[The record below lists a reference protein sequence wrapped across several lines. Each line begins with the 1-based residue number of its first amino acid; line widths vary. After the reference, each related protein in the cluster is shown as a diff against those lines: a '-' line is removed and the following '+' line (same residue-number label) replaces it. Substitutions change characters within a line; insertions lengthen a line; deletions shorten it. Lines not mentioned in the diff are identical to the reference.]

1 MFPLASSPPG
11 LRTVSLI
18 QEQVC
23 RFALFC
29 MAFLGSSLMPT
40 VYLPAAIITSL
51 VTSFLTMLV
60 LFYVQHLHVHARA
73 TRCWAL
79 AYAGLALQQTCRF
92 LADTQA
98 PIFNLF
104 ADIFLLAYVCYLW
117 AGIRIFHGVTVYV
130 MPVML
135 GFAIAVLWLLMTFLT
150 AVKPLWRMLPIY
162 LVSGLILMIAALGFW
177 RARSQKHTFGFHMLG
192 TLIFLKGLH
201 LLDFPFF
208 REQPEYA
215 ALGYEVSAF
224 LDLAI
229 GMLFL
234 VAALLR
240 QQDDVERVNDDL
252 KLEMDERKN
261 IERLSREREALF
273 EKVFQMVPDVLA
285 ICREKDGR
293 YLEVNRHWEAI
304 TGYAREETLGRY
316 SLELNLWMDV
326 SLREKMLEIL
336 RRDGEVSNFE
346 GVYRHKLGHP
356 YNVLISGTRFD
367 VSGEPYIAYAMQ
379 DISALRKVERMQ
391 EQAERELQEREK
403 LLSTVFQLVPDTLTI
418 SKITTGEYVDVN
430 RNWEPISGYTR
441 EEVLGRTS
449 NDIQLWEKPEQRD
462 ELIKRIRR
470 DGEVHNMQ
478 IAFRHK
484 QGHITQ
490 CRVSGSQFEAGNESY
505 LLLSSRNIDQE
516 LNAEAARVQVESLL
530 RENEQKYSTLF
541 QLSPIP
547 LGLVDV
553 QTDCIVEVN
562 DIWLKEF
569 GYQREGIVGKTTMEM
584 GLVAQAEER
593 KKFNYDLGRD
603 KKVDQLEVRIK
614 ACDDHE
620 MIFLLSARLIRM
632 HGKPMCIFSLLNVT
646 RQVQIEQ
653 EIREMTA
660 QLEERVRLRTLNL
673 QQANAELAAAM
684 ESLRHTQDELVRS
697 EKMAALGSL
706 VAGVAHE
713 LNTPIGNSV
722 TVASTL
728 QDKTREMLRD
738 IKEGKLKRS
747 ALENYLEN
755 AETGTALLMRTLGM
769 ARELIRSFKQVAVDQ
784 SSSYRRQFDL
794 QTALEELIVTL
805 APMYK
810 KTAYTLVT
818 DLAPGIIM
826 DSYPGPLGQIITN
839 FMTNALTHAFEHRDS
854 GEMHLQTHLLDDTQ
868 VQIVFSDNGIG
879 MSEQVQKRV
888 FDPFFTTKLGQG
900 GSGLGMNIVY
910 NLVTGVLGGSI
921 QLDSKPGEGTSF
933 TLVVPLV
940 APQLR
945 VDNSK
950 KNRAALAM
958 PGTASTEATL
968 PDTKK

>member
-1 MFPLASSPPG
+1 
-11 LRTVSLI
+11 
-18 QEQVC
+18 
-23 RFALFC
+23 
-29 MAFLGSSLMPT
+29 MPSI
-40 VYLPAAIITSL
+40 YLPAAIITSV

-79 AYAGLALQQTCRF
+79 AYACLVLKQLCHF
-92 LADTQA
+92 LAEDHA
-98 PIFNLF
+98 PVFSLA
-104 ADIFLLAYVCYLW
+104 ADVFLLAYICYLW
-117 AGIRIFHGVTVYV
+117 AGTRIFHGKTVYV

-135 GFAIAVLWLLMTFLT
+135 GFSVATLWLLMTFLT
-150 AVKPLWRMLPIY
+150 AVTPLWRMLPVY
-162 LVSGLILMIAALGFW
+162 LLSGVVMMSAALNFW
-177 RARSQKHTFGFHMLG
+177 RARGEKHSLGFLLLG
-192 TLIFLKGLH
+192 VLIFLKGLQ
-201 LLDFPFF
+201 LLGFPFLSQ
-208 REQPEYA
+208 RTEHA
-215 ALGYEVSAF
+215 SWSYEIAAF

-240 QQDDVERVNDDL
+240 QQDDMGRVNDNL
-252 KLEMDERKN
+252 KQEMEERKN
-261 IERLSREREALF
+261 IERLSRERETLF

-293 YLEVNRHWEAI
+293 YLEVNRHWETI
-304 TGYAREETLGRY
+304 TGYTRDETLGRY
-316 SLELNLWMDV
+316 SLELNLWMDA
-326 SLREKMLEIL
+326 SLRADMLDIL
-336 RRDGEVSNFE
+336 RRDGEVNNFE
-346 GVYRHKLGHP
+346 TIYRHKLGHS
-356 YNVLISGTRFD
+356 YHVLISGTRFD
-367 VSGEPYIAYAMQ
+367 AGGEPYIAYAMQ
-379 DISALRKVERMQ
+379 DISALRKVEQLQ
-391 EQAERELQEREK
+391 EKVERALQEREK

-418 SKITTGEYVDVN
+418 TRMATGEYVDVN

-441 EEVLGRTS
+441 EEAIGRTS
-449 NDIQLWEKPEQRD
+449 NDIQLWHEPAQRD
-462 ELIKRIRR
+462 ELISQIRQQ
-470 DGEVHNMQ
+470 GEVRNMQ

-484 QGHITQ
+484 QGHIAQ
-490 CRVSGSQFEAGNESY
+490 CRVSGSQFEAGGEAY
-505 LLLSSRNIDQE
+505 LLLSSHNIDQE
-516 LNAEAARVQVESLL
+516 LSAEAARLQVESLL

-553 QTDCIVEVN
+553 LTDCIVEVN

-569 GYQREGIVGKTTMEM
+569 DYQREDIIGRTTMDM
-584 GLVAQAEER
+584 GFVAQAQER
-593 KKFNYDLGRD
+593 EKFNADLGRD

-614 ACDDHE
+614 NQLQEE

-632 HGKPMCIFSLLNVT
+632 HDKSMCIFSLLNVT

-728 QDKTREMLRD
+728 QDKTNEMLHD
-738 IKEGKLKRS
+738 VSEGKLKRS
-747 ALENYLEN
+747 TLTNYLEN
-755 AETGTALLMRTLGM
+755 AATGTALLMRTLGM

-784 SSSYRRQFDL
+784 SSSHRRQFDL
-794 QTALEELIVTL
+794 QMALEELIVTL
-805 APMYK
+805 TPMYK
-810 KTAYTLVT
+810 KTAHTLVT
-818 DLAPGIIM
+818 ALEPGIMM

-839 FMTNALTHAFEHRDS
+839 FMTNALTHAFEHREH
-854 GEMHLQTHLLDDTQ
+854 GEMRLSTCLVGDDK
-868 VQIVFSDNGIG
+868 VQIVFADNGIG
-879 MSEQVQKRV
+879 MSEQIQKRV

-900 GSGLGMNIVY
+900 GSGLGMNIAY
-910 NLVTGVLGGSI
+910 NLVTGVLGGEI
-921 QLDSKPGEGTSF
+921 QLLSKPDEGAIYTM
-933 TLVVPLV
+933 TLPLI

-945 VDNSK
+945 IEQEK
-950 KNRAALAM
+950 RE
-958 PGTASTEATL
+958 G
-968 PDTKK
+968 

>member
-1 MFPLASSPPG
+1 MVVPG
-11 LRTVSLI
+11 NRS
-18 QEQVC
+18 
-23 RFALFC
+23 
-29 MAFLGSSLMPT
+29 MPT
-40 VYLPAAIITSL
+40 VYLPAAIISSL

-79 AYAGLALQQTCRF
+79 AYACLVLKQACIF
-92 LADTQA
+92 LGDTQT
-98 PIFNLF
+98 PVLNLI
-104 ADIFLLAYVCYLW
+104 ADIFLLGYICYLW

-150 AVKPLWRMLPIY
+150 AVQPLWRMLPVY
-162 LVSGLILMIAALGFW
+162 VVSGIVLMSAASCFWRVRNEKHKLGFIL
-177 RARSQKHTFGFHMLG
+177 LG
-192 TLIFLKGLH
+192 TLLFLRGLH
-201 LLDFPFF
+201 LLDFPFL
-208 REQPEYA
+208 RDTPEYA
-215 ALGYEVSAF
+215 ALVYEVSAF

-240 QQDDVERVNDDL
+240 QQDDVERVNHDL
-252 KLEMDERKN
+252 KLEMEERKN
-261 IERLSREREALF
+261 IERLSKERETLF
-273 EKVFQMVPDVLA
+273 EKVFQMVPDVLT

-293 YLEVNRHWEAI
+293 YLEVNRHWETI
-304 TGYAREETLGRY
+304 TGYARDETLGRY
-316 SLELNLWMDV
+316 SLELNLWVDV
-326 SLREKMLEIL
+326 NLRAEMLEIL
-336 RRDGEVSNFE
+336 RRDGEVNNFE
-346 GVYRHKLGHP
+346 GVYRHKQGHTF
-356 YNVLISGTRFD
+356 NVLISGTRFD
-367 VSGEPYIAYAMQ
+367 VGGEPYIAYAMQ
-379 DISALRKVERMQ
+379 DISALRKVEQLQ

-418 SKITTGEYVDVN
+418 TKMSTGEYIEVN

-441 EEVLGRTS
+441 DEVLGRTS
-449 NDIQLWEKPEQRD
+449 NDIQLWHQPEQRD
-462 ELIKRIRR
+462 ELITRIRQ

-484 QGHITQ
+484 QGYISQ
-490 CRVSGSQFEAGNESY
+490 CMVSGSQFEAGNETY
-505 LLLSSRNIDQE
+505 LLLSSHNIDQE
-516 LNAEAARVQVESLL
+516 LSAEAARLQVESLL

-553 QTDCIVEVN
+553 QTDTMVEVN
-562 DIWLKEF
+562 DVWLKEF
-569 GYQREGIVGKTTMEM
+569 AYQREDIVGHTTMEM
-584 GLVAQAEER
+584 GFVAQAEER
-593 KKFNYDLGRD
+593 QKFNDDLGRD

-614 ACDDHE
+614 ASTGQE

-646 RQVQIEQ
+646 RQVQIEH
-653 EIREMTA
+653 EIREMTT
-660 QLEERVRLRTLNL
+660 QLEERVRLRTVNL

-728 QDKTREMLRD
+728 QDKTADMLRD
-738 IKEGKLKRS
+738 FKEGKLKRS
-747 ALENYLEN
+747 ALESYLEN
-755 AETGTALLMRTLGM
+755 AEAGTALLMRTLGM

-784 SSSYRRQFDL
+784 SSSHRRQFDL

-810 KTAYTLVT
+810 NTAYALVT
-818 DLAPGIIM
+818 ELAPGIMM

-854 GEMHLQTHLLDDTQ
+854 GEMRLHTQLLEDSQ
-868 VQIVFSDNGIG
+868 VQIVFADNGTG
-879 MSEQVQKRV
+879 MSEQIQKRV

-921 QLDSKPGEGTSF
+921 QLDSNPGEGTSF
-933 TLVVPLV
+933 TLVIPLV
-940 APQLR
+940 APQLQA
-945 VDNSK
+945 DNSK
-950 KNRAALAM
+950 KA
-958 PGTASTEATL
+958 
-968 PDTKK
+968 